1 MIKSISVLRKNYKT
15 EYNTPMSA
23 SDYSVFFDEA
33 MRQIHEE
40 FASAGKE
47 QEFLLWFRIG
57 FISFD
62 NGKLTLSVPTNFIKE
77 RFKNSYERLLAN
89 KLLEVSGYNL
99 TIDYQIIKPAANA
112 APQTNIPS
120 QPANQNIF
128 ANTQYGQQPVQVQPM
143 QTIGQPVNSFN
154 GQQMQSQPAA
164 HQMGNNFS
172 GYQNYNPQN
181 LAQPVQPAQNV
192 FSGNMNAQNEQF
204 SSINNSNF
212 QPQNAN
218 VQPKIQV
225 SSAVKKHSLLNPSYT
240 FSNFVMGENSS
251 MAYNCA
257 IAVAKNP
264 GTAKNP
270 LLIYG
275 NVGLGKTHLMQAI
288 GNEIY
293 SSRGGKVIY
302 VTAEN
307 FTNEFI
313 ESIREQTTQKFKAKY
328 RTADVLLIDD
338 IHFLQKK
345 AETQEELFHTFNA
358 LYEANH
364 QMVFTCDRP
373 LSEIQNLSDRLR
385 SRFGRGLSIDL
396 SPPDYETR
404 LAILSKK
411 LESQNVKVSNEV
423 LDLIAKNVATNVR
436 DLESSLT
443 TIVSYIEVTGQEIT
457 VSNVQRLLRDKFIS
471 VAQEGITIETIQKTV
486 AESFGLSFVDL
497 KGKKRSQNIV
507 LPRHIAMYLA
517 YNMEGLNYSTTEIGA
532 EFGGRDHTTVMSGI
546 EKIANLKQQDPTLET
561 RIESLERKIRG
572 I

>member
-1 MIKSISVLRKNYKT
+1 
-15 EYNTPMSA
+15 MSA

-33 MRQIHEE
+33 MRQISEE
-40 FASAGKE
+40 FANAGKS
-47 QEFLLWFRIG
+47 QEFLLWFRIC

-62 NGKLTLSVPTNFIKE
+62 NNKITLGVPTNFIKE
-77 RFKNSYERLLAN
+77 RFKNSYERLLAG
-89 KLLEVSGYNL
+89 KLLEVSGLNV
-99 TIDYQIIKPAANA
+99 TIDYQIRPVAQAVQQ
-112 APQTNIPS
+112 PVPS
-120 QPANQNIF
+120 QPVPQNNF
-128 ANTQYGQQPVQVQPM
+128 SNGGFSQQSPVQPQV
-143 QTIGQPVNSFN
+143 IGQPVNGFN
-154 GQQMQSQPAA
+154 GQHMQNQPATGMA
-164 HQMGNNFS
+164 ANFAGSASSYGMQNFS
-172 GYQNYNPQN
+172 
-181 LAQPVQPAQNV
+181 QPVQQFKTQFASENMQNT
-192 FSGNMNAQNEQF
+192 QNEQF
-204 SSINNSNF
+204 SSINNSSF
-212 QPQNAN
+212 QPQAVNAA
-218 VQPKIQV
+218 PKVQV

-443 TIVSYIEVTGQEIT
+443 TIVSYVEVTGQEIT

-471 VAQEGITIETIQKTV
+471 VSQEGITIETIQKVV

-497 KGKKRSQNIV
+497 KSKKRSQNIV

-546 EKIANLKQQDPTLET
+546 SKIENQKQQDPTLET